1 MRIQAGAGI
10 AAFRVRPRLAC
21 GPYYFAGGPKSGAR
35 SVGGSDMKT
44 ITRVVTAFSL
54 AIMLS
59 ACAGVLRSPE
69 IADVKMNA
77 GHYADRT
84 VTLDGTVT
92 SAWGLPLVPFK
103 FYKVDDGTGEMTVL
117 SRGGNRTPFKGS
129 HVKVKG
135 VVRDVAV
142 FNGMPL
148 GLHLEERDLNIKRN
162 QLRSTFGSR

>member
-1 MRIQAGAGI
+1 
-10 AAFRVRPRLAC
+10 
-21 GPYYFAGGPKSGAR
+21 
-35 SVGGSDMKT
+35 MKT
-44 ITRVVTAFSL
+44 LSRAVMAFSL

-59 ACAGVLRSPE
+59 ACAGVLRNPD
-69 IADVKMNA
+69 IADVQRNA

-92 SAWGLPLVPFK
+92 SSWGVPLVPFK
-103 FYKVDDGTGEMTVL
+103 LYKVDDGTGEMTVL
-117 SRGGNRTPFKGS
+117 SRGGARTPVKGS
-129 HVKVKG
+129 HVKVRG

-162 QLRSTFGSR
+162 